1 LINPASSKFSRVA
14 PGSKVARL
22 YRRICILRATGQE
35 DEADRLESG
44 DLATAVAALQT
55 ASPSD
60 ASHENLATLF
70 TAEEDR
76 VANAAALAELI
87 APLLQNQLQPGSATS
102 TTPRSSARTAKP
114 SGVRSPSASTGPH
127 DIATFIDEMIALERG
142 P

>member
-1 LINPASSKFSRVA
+1 
-14 PGSKVARL
+14 VARL

-114 SGVRSPSASTGPH
+114 SGVRSPSASTSPH